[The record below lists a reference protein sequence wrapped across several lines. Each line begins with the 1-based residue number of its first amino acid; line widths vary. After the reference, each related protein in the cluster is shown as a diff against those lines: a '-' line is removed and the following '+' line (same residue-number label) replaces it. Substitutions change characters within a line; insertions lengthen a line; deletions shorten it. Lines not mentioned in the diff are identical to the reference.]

1 MNIDVVKTTSGNNFC
16 GFGKFLM
23 ICTHF
28 TWKVVIG
35 GSITNFRSNHGGI
48 IVHMFTHVTNHF
60 SSVLVVV
67 FFTTRKVDREASVI
81 TASIT
86 FHIANF
92 IASKLKIRNEIVYMS
107 FQLCFIQMFVI
118 PNSYWI
124 HHLPNPK
131 GEKICYLRQTYL
143 QVLKDS

>member
-1 MNIDVVKTTSGNNFC
+1 
-16 GFGKFLM
+16 
-23 ICTHF
+23 
-28 TWKVVIG
+28 
-35 GSITNFRSNHGGI
+35 
-48 IVHMFTHVTNHF
+48 MFTHVTNHF

-67 FFTTRKVDREASVI
+67 FFTTRKVDREASVVA
-81 TASIT
+81 ASIT